1 MPELQL
7 TPEQTFSAALSRRHR
22 AGRRHPPATAIAAF
36 VRSVSEAIDELNTRA
51 GLDQTSA
58 QIVRGAVLN
67 DAFVPLLCV
76 REGATPLAA
85 RLLADRWTALAGQKQ
100 RRRSPRASVQ
110 PITLRPDDTLLLE
123 TFASRVMEE
132 LIATSRADRGRRTIQ
147 WLMGALR
154 LSLSDVGRMVGVS
167 DETVRRWA
175 RGATGIPEA
184 KLAILDVG
192 GAALARLLRLVRP
205 DRLPEVIR
213 RPADAFGGQR
223 AFDWI
228 LQGRVRE
235 VADQY
240 ERELAYQA

>member
-1 MPELQL
+1 MPELQQ
-7 TPEQTFSAALSRRHR
+7 TPEQAFSAALSRRR
-22 AGRRHPPATAIAAF
+22 QAGRRRPPSAAIAAF
-36 VRSVSEAIDELNTRA
+36 VQSVSKAIDELNTYA
-51 GLDQTSA
+51 GLDQATA

-85 RLLADRWTALAGQKQ
+85 KLLADRWTALAGQ
-100 RRRSPRASVQ
+100 RRTRRPLRASVE
-110 PITLRPDDTLLLE
+110 PITLHPDDTLLLE
-123 TFASRVMEE
+123 TFSSRVMEE
-132 LIATSRADRGRRTIQ
+132 LIATSRADRGRRTIR
-147 WLMGALR
+147 WLMDALR
-154 LSLSDVGRMVGVS
+154 MSLSDVGRMVGVS

-184 KLAILDVG
+184 KLALLDVG
-192 GAALARLLRLVRP
+192 GAGLARLLRLIRP
-205 DRLPEVIR
+205 DRLPEVVR

-228 LQGRVRE
+228 LQGRIRE